1 MNYAFMKK
9 LLVIYSGVLILS
21 GYVPDNGYVIINGK
35 VKASPTTNHIVKIK
49 GNKVTVTA
57 K

>member
-1 MNYAFMKK
+1 MKK

-21 GYVPDNGYVIINGK
+21 GYVPDRGYVIVNGK
-35 VKASPTTNHIVKIK
+35 IQIQQNTDLIVKVDK
-49 GNKVTVTA
+49 NKVTVTA